1 MTVPATNCG
10 VDIQRIEFHAV
21 TDASRTFGGEQS
33 RPAAEEGIKNYIA
46 AIRTVEDRI
55 GDHGYWLHG
64 RMQSEEIAF
73 FAFLAEI
80 DHAGIIPNVGSI
92 AAKLPKL
99 DVVPMR
105 SFAML
110 EHEDQ
115 FVLAAIER
123 THSSVA
129 LHPDT
134 EVLQLRVNLLACG

>member
-1 MTVPATNCG
+1 MSTITESILVVEDDAALREALIDTLRAAGLPAL
-10 VDIQRIEFHAV
+10 AAA
-21 TDASRTFGGEQS
+21 DA
-33 RPAAEEGIKNYIA
+33 PAA
-46 AIRTVEDRI
+46 
-55 GDHGYWLHG
+55 LQLL
-64 RMQSEEIAF
+64 QSEEIAF